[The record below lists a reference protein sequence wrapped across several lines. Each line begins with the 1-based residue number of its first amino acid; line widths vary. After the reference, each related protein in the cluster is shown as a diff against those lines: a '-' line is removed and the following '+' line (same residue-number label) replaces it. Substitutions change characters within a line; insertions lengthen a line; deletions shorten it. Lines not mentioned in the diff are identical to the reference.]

1 MNLKWIR
8 TPAFLVLAGALAV
21 IASRL
26 APTYAART
34 SGRRPLVAADRLDPE
49 RVDRIAIVRGEERFE
64 FVREGE
70 RWRQRTPIGHA
81 LDAWSVRQLVSKVR
95 AAEVVRELGG
105 AGTGPGAATAPTG
118 SPDDPFGGTLGRIE
132 FSMETDASSV
142 DRPAIVI
149 ELGRRSLGGR
159 ALARVGDAGAPIV
172 VVDGA
177 LHDLVLDRDMRDFR
191 RRDLFAELG
200 EIESI
205 AFRPAGG
212 GEVILAR
219 RGRGFELE
227 SPVRTRA
234 DRSQAEDFIAALRR
248 ARSEGFVVDRPRE
261 PAVYG
266 LAPPAAT
273 LVVTGDA
280 GAATLLVGEPVALG
294 AQDRFAM
301 IEGSDAVLRLPA
313 ATLGSLI
320 PRTERLV
327 DSTATV
333 TRAPDVA
340 RIDIDSADGN
350 LRLDR
355 DLDGWRAERLASGGE
370 GGALRRGTADA
381 DAVERLLATLSGA
394 RAGSL
399 ELRPLESARIDAT
412 ITLRGFAGEPLAT
425 ILRAATADGAG
436 TILDAGDGVQR
447 VFGAIDLPLSD
458 ADLGVRLAPQP

>member
-1 MNLKWIR
+1 MKWIR
-8 TPAFLVLAGALAV
+8 IPVVLLLAGALAF
-21 IASRL
+21 IAVRL
-26 APTYAART
+26 APLAEARSAT
-34 SGRRPLVAADRLDPE
+34 RQPLVAADRLDPE

-64 FVREGE
+64 FVRDGE
-70 RWRQRTPIGHA
+70 RWRQREPIEHA

-95 AAEVVRELGG
+95 AAEVVRVLGEADAPEG
-105 AGTGPGAATAPTG
+105 ATEAKGVGER
-118 SPDDPFGGTLGRIE
+118 PFGEVLGRIE
-132 FSMETDASSV
+132 LSMTGDGSAGEGRAT
-142 DRPAIVI
+142 VI

-159 ALARVGDAGAPIV
+159 ALARVAEAGAPIV

-191 RRDLFAELG
+191 RRDLFADLG
-200 EIESI
+200 EIASI

-219 RGRGFELE
+219 RGRGFELD

-248 ARSEGFVVDRPRE
+248 ARSDGFVVDRPRE

-273 LVVTGDA
+273 LVVTGKD
-280 GAATLLVGEPVALG
+280 GTATLLVGEPVALG

-301 IEGSDAVLRLPA
+301 IEGSDTVFRLPA

-327 DSTATV
+327 DSTATA
-333 TRAPDVA
+333 TRPSDVA

-355 DLDGWRAERLASGGE
+355 ELDGWRAERVPRGGE
-370 GGALRRGTADA
+370 VGAARTGSADA
-381 DAVERLLATLSGA
+381 DAVERLLATLSEA

-399 ELRPLESARIDAT
+399 ELQPLEPARIDAT

-425 ILRAATADGAG
+425 IRRAATADGTG
-436 TILDAGDGVQR
+436 TVLDAGDGVQR
-447 VFGAIDLPLSD
+447 VFGSIDLPLTD
-458 ADLGVRLAPQP
+458 ADLGLRFAPRP